1 MVCGTWSKKYI
12 YDISHSRIPVDIVL
26 IPSIEFMYNCRYCI
40 SLLFESTWGFSGCY
54 VDTIILWLVVE
65 SVLESIL
72 STEACKG
79 GLPTIAA
86 LLTHPFFNSTELA
99 YSHHL
104 TNPSQSDRPHLKFS
118 SHVKEAL
125 KVARQKIEIR
135 LKDEQK
141 MVQRITTEYMGI
153 KDMHREWT
161 NV

>member
-1 MVCGTWSKKYI
+1 V
-12 YDISHSRIPVDIVL
+12 
-26 IPSIEFMYNCRYCI
+26 
-40 SLLFESTWGFSGCY
+40 
-54 VDTIILWLVVE
+54 
-65 SVLESIL
+65 
-72 STEACKG
+72 
-79 GLPTIAA
+79 PTIAA

-141 MVQRITTEYMGI
+141 MVQRITSEYLRHYRYAERPNKCVI
-153 KDMHREWT
+153 VSDVIRNK
-161 NV
+161 